1 MNIKLKNKYLY
12 YNDYKLRCAIGKRGI
27 TYRKKEGDQKTP
39 KGTFSFKS
47 IFYRKDRV
55 RKDKIPVVRSLLK
68 KKPIKK
74 NMGWCDDNA
83 SKLYNKLIK
92 FPFKYSAE
100 KLWKLKRIYD
110 LIIVINYN
118 LSPVIKNKGS
128 AIFIHIARKNYSPTE
143 GCVALNK
150 KDLLFLLSKVNN
162 KTKLI
167 IN

>member
-27 TYRKKEGDQKTP
+27 TLNKKEGDQKTP
-39 KGTFSFKS
+39 KGSFKLEY
-47 IFYRKDRV
+47 ILY

-150 KDLLFLLSKVNN
+150 K
-162 KTKLI
+162 I
-167 IN
+167 IIST